1 MFELSE
7 NRDYKIV
14 ADSSCD
20 LNEELEERLNITLVP
35 FKIDIDDDSFIDNK
49 DLNVQEMVLAMK
61 KSPNPIKTS
70 CPSPGDFLEEYK
82 KNKDIFVVTISS
94 RLSAT
99 YNSAI
104 LARDMAKEE
113 DPDKFI
119 HVFDSKSA
127 SVAETLIAIKI
138 DELIREKL
146 SNSEIVEKVEK
157 YITEMKT
164 YFISESLDNLIKNG
178 RISQTKGLIANVLKL
193 KPIMGPNPEGEI
205 VLIENARGTKRAFS
219 RLVEII
225 GEGKKNFEDKVMVI
239 SHANIETRALALKE
253 ELEKLYNFKDI
264 TIVETKG
271 LSTGYVNDGGIIL
284 AY

>member
-264 TIVETKG
+264 IIVETKG